1 MNDHLQTSKE
11 GLEFIT
17 KWEGCVLKPYKDI
30 AGLRTIGVG
39 HLIKTGENFPV
50 GVEISREKALEI
62 LAADVKLC
70 EDAIKKKTRVLENKE
85 FWEGKVCTEI
95 LYVTEPN
102 QDFATVC
109 HYADFDHNLI
119 RRKVKETFRKMEE
132 SNGKGNMPKVPW
144 KRLYEVNG
152 LRRERPASDRDRAAV

>member
-1 MNDHLQTSKE
+1 MGNFQDLKTVDYHQARRKDPIVTLWRT
-11 GLEFIT
+11 
-17 KWEGCVLKPYKDI
+17 VLSVAI
-30 AGLRTIGVG
+30 
-39 HLIKTGENFPV
+39 
-50 GVEISREKALEI
+50 
-62 LAADVKLC
+62 
-70 EDAIKKKTRVLENKE
+70 EDAIKMKTRMIQNED
-85 FWEGKVCTEI
+85 FWKNKVCTEV

-132 SNGKGNMPKVPW
+132 SNGKGYMPKVPW
-144 KRLYEVNG
+144 KRLSEVNR

>member
-1 MNDHLQTSKE
+1 MGNFQSLKTIDYHQARRKDPIVTLWRT
-11 GLEFIT
+11 
-17 KWEGCVLKPYKDI
+17 VLSVAI
-30 AGLRTIGVG
+30 
-39 HLIKTGENFPV
+39 
-50 GVEISREKALEI
+50 
-62 LAADVKLC
+62 
-70 EDAIKKKTRVLENKE
+70 EDAIKMKTRMIQNED
-85 FWEGKVCTEI
+85 FWKNKVCTEV

-132 SNGKGNMPKVPW
+132 SNGKGYMPKVPW
-144 KRLYEVNG
+144 KRLSEVNR

>member
-1 MNDHLQTSKE
+1 MANFQSLKTIDYHQARRKDPIVTLWRT
-11 GLEFIT
+11 
-17 KWEGCVLKPYKDI
+17 VLSVAI
-30 AGLRTIGVG
+30 
-39 HLIKTGENFPV
+39 
-50 GVEISREKALEI
+50 
-62 LAADVKLC
+62 
-70 EDAIKKKTRVLENKE
+70 EDAIKMKTRMIKNED
-85 FWEGKVCTEI
+85 FWKNKVCTEV

>member
-1 MNDHLQTSKE
+1 MGNFQSLKTIDYHQARRKDPIVTLWRT
-11 GLEFIT
+11 
-17 KWEGCVLKPYKDI
+17 VLSVAI
-30 AGLRTIGVG
+30 
-39 HLIKTGENFPV
+39 
-50 GVEISREKALEI
+50 
-62 LAADVKLC
+62 
-70 EDAIKKKTRVLENKE
+70 EDAIKMKTRMIQNED
-85 FWEGKVCTEI
+85 FWKNKVCTEV

-144 KRLYEVNG
+144 KRLPEVNR
-152 LRRERPASDRDRAAV
+152 LRRERPTSDRDRAAV

>member
-1 MNDHLQTSKE
+1 MGNFQDLKTVDYHQARRKDPIVTLWRT
-11 GLEFIT
+11 
-17 KWEGCVLKPYKDI
+17 VLSVAI
-30 AGLRTIGVG
+30 
-39 HLIKTGENFPV
+39 
-50 GVEISREKALEI
+50 
-62 LAADVKLC
+62 
-70 EDAIKKKTRVLENKE
+70 EDAIKMKARIIQNED
-85 FWEGKVCTEI
+85 FWKNKVCTEV

-119 RRKVKETFRKMEE
+119 RRKVKETFKKMEE

-152 LRRERPASDRDRAAV
+152 LRRERSTSDCNRAAV

>member
-1 MNDHLQTSKE
+1 MANFQSLKTIDYHQARRKDPIVTLWRT
-11 GLEFIT
+11 
-17 KWEGCVLKPYKDI
+17 VLSVAI
-30 AGLRTIGVG
+30 
-39 HLIKTGENFPV
+39 
-50 GVEISREKALEI
+50 
-62 LAADVKLC
+62 
-70 EDAIKKKTRVLENKE
+70 EDAIKMKTRMIQNED
-85 FWEGKVCTEI
+85 FWKNKVCTEV

-132 SNGKGNMPKVPW
+132 SNGKGYMPEVPW
-144 KRLYEVNG
+144 KRLSEVNR

>member
-1 MNDHLQTSKE
+1 MGNFQDLKTIDYHQARRKDPIVTLWRT
-11 GLEFIT
+11 
-17 KWEGCVLKPYKDI
+17 VLSVAI
-30 AGLRTIGVG
+30 
-39 HLIKTGENFPV
+39 
-50 GVEISREKALEI
+50 
-62 LAADVKLC
+62 
-70 EDAIKKKTRVLENKE
+70 EDAIKMKARMIQNED
-85 FWEGKVCTEI
+85 FWKNKVCTEV

-132 SNGKGNMPKVPW
+132 SNGKGYMPKVPW
-144 KRLYEVNG
+144 KRLPEVNR

>member
-1 MNDHLQTSKE
+1 MANFQSLKTIDYHQARRKDPIVTLWRT
-11 GLEFIT
+11 
-17 KWEGCVLKPYKDI
+17 VLSVAI
-30 AGLRTIGVG
+30 
-39 HLIKTGENFPV
+39 
-50 GVEISREKALEI
+50 
-62 LAADVKLC
+62 
-70 EDAIKKKTRVLENKE
+70 EDAIKMKTRMIQNED
-85 FWEGKVCTEI
+85 FWKNKVCTEV

-152 LRRERPASDRDRAAV
+152 LRRERPACDRDRAAV

>member
-1 MNDHLQTSKE
+1 MGNFQSLKTIDYHQARRKDPIVTLWRT
-11 GLEFIT
+11 
-17 KWEGCVLKPYKDI
+17 VLSVAI
-30 AGLRTIGVG
+30 
-39 HLIKTGENFPV
+39 
-50 GVEISREKALEI
+50 
-62 LAADVKLC
+62 
-70 EDAIKKKTRVLENKE
+70 EDAIKMKARMIQNED
-85 FWEGKVCTEI
+85 FWKNKVCTEV

-132 SNGKGNMPKVPW
+132 SNGKGYMPKVPW
-144 KRLYEVNG
+144 KRLPEVNR

>member
-1 MNDHLQTSKE
+1 MGNFQDLKTVDYHQARRKDPIVTLWRT
-11 GLEFIT
+11 
-17 KWEGCVLKPYKDI
+17 VLSVAI
-30 AGLRTIGVG
+30 
-39 HLIKTGENFPV
+39 
-50 GVEISREKALEI
+50 
-62 LAADVKLC
+62 
-70 EDAIKKKTRVLENKE
+70 EDAIKMKARMIQNED
-85 FWEGKVCTEI
+85 FWKNKVCTEV

-132 SNGKGNMPKVPW
+132 SNGKGYMPKVPW
-144 KRLYEVNG
+144 KRLPEVNR

>member
-1 MNDHLQTSKE
+1 MANFQSLKTIDYHQARRKDPIVTLWRT
-11 GLEFIT
+11 
-17 KWEGCVLKPYKDI
+17 VLSVAI
-30 AGLRTIGVG
+30 
-39 HLIKTGENFPV
+39 
-50 GVEISREKALEI
+50 
-62 LAADVKLC
+62 
-70 EDAIKKKTRVLENKE
+70 EDAIKMKTRMIQNED
-85 FWEGKVCTEI
+85 FWKNKVCTEV

>member
-1 MNDHLQTSKE
+1 MGNFQDLKTVDYHQARRKDPIVTLWRT
-11 GLEFIT
+11 
-17 KWEGCVLKPYKDI
+17 VLSVAI
-30 AGLRTIGVG
+30 
-39 HLIKTGENFPV
+39 
-50 GVEISREKALEI
+50 
-62 LAADVKLC
+62 
-70 EDAIKKKTRVLENKE
+70 EDAIKMKTRMIQNED
-85 FWEGKVCTEI
+85 FWKNKVCTEV

-132 SNGKGNMPKVPW
+132 SNGKGYMPKVPW
-144 KRLYEVNG
+144 KRLPEVNR

>member
-1 MNDHLQTSKE
+1 MGNFQSLKTVDYHQARRKDPIVTLWRT
-11 GLEFIT
+11 
-17 KWEGCVLKPYKDI
+17 VLSVAI
-30 AGLRTIGVG
+30 
-39 HLIKTGENFPV
+39 
-50 GVEISREKALEI
+50 
-62 LAADVKLC
+62 
-70 EDAIKKKTRVLENKE
+70 EDAIKMKTRMIQNED
-85 FWEGKVCTEI
+85 FWKNKVCTEV

-132 SNGKGNMPKVPW
+132 SNGKGYMPKVPW
-144 KRLYEVNG
+144 KRLPEVNR